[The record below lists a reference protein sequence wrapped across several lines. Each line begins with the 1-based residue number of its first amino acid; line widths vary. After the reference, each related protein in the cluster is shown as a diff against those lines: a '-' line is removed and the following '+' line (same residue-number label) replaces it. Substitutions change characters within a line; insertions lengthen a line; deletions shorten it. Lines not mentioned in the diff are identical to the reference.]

1 MYSLSHSTKR
11 NIEAL
16 MRRLYI
22 ISIAV
27 IISLLSEPLFSI
39 SKKLNILVYPFQ
51 NTGSK
56 QYSWISAG
64 MTDTVIS
71 DLHRIKGVSV
81 ISERD
86 RRKAIKEIEFG
97 MTGLIR
103 EETIVK
109 VGKMTGADLI
119 FTGSYLVSGNRIRAN
134 AKLIQVKTGQ
144 IEKSIKIDGDLDKI
158 FDFQDR
164 IIFSLMDETEKIRVA
179 DIKPVKF
186 DKKDREIIKSKL
198 KPELSAYKWY
208 SRGLEVHDTN
218 PKKAREY
225 YLKALSISP
234 DYFEALNRTGW
245 IYYDLSQHQKSIKY
259 YLRAERVLRKQ
270 KLQNTN
276 NFATI
281 MNGLG
286 AVYQLQGSY
295 NKALRYYDR
304 AMKIME
310 HLDLQQ
316 TPDYAGTLGNIGVV
330 YRHRGEYN
338 RALKHYFKA
347 LHIYENLGMHNSTE
361 SASILNNIGLA
372 YKMMKRYN
380 EALTY
385 YFKAKKIE
393 ESFGLQK
400 TMHYATV
407 LNNIATA
414 YNDKG
419 DHDTAF
425 PYFKKNIE
433 IMEQLGLQKTYE
445 YAGTMNN
452 LSAHYHFKG
461 NNRKAM
467 EYALISKKIMEE
479 LNLQNTSEYAITNW
493 WIGIYLHKLKRS
505 CEGVPYMR
513 RAIRILQSNRD
524 PGINSARKYL
534 RNIKRAC
541 KR

>member
-1 MYSLSHSTKR
+1 MKR
-11 NIEAL
+11 VH
-16 MRRLYI
+16 I

-27 IISLLSEPLFSI
+27 IISLLTAPLFSI
-39 SKKLNILVYPFQ
+39 SKKLNILVYPFN
-51 NTGSK
+51 NTGSE
-56 QYSWISAG
+56 QHSWISAG

-86 RRKAIKEIEFG
+86 RRKAIQEIELG

-103 EETIVK
+103 EDTMVK
-109 VGKMTGADLI
+109 VGKMTGANLI
-119 FTGSYLVSGNRIRAN
+119 FTGSYLVSGNNIRVN

-144 IEKSIKIDGDLDKI
+144 IEKSIKIDGFLDKI
-158 FDFQDR
+158 FDLQDR
-164 IIFSLMDETEKIRVA
+164 IIFGLMAETEKIRIA
-179 DIKPVKF
+179 DIEPVKF
-186 DKKDREIIKSKL
+186 DKKDRELIKSKL
-198 KPELSAYKWY
+198 KPELSAYEWY
-208 SRGLEVHDTN
+208 SRGLEVHYTN

-234 DYFEALNRTGW
+234 DYFDALNRTGW

-259 YLRAERVLRKQ
+259 YLRAERVLREQ
-270 KLQNTN
+270 KLQDTN

-286 AVYQLQGSY
+286 AVYQLQGAH
-295 NKALRYYDR
+295 NNALRYYTR

-316 TPDYAGTLGNIGVV
+316 TPDYAGTMGNIGVV

-338 RALKHYFKA
+338 RALKYYFKA
-347 LHIYENLGMHNSTE
+347 LHIYETLGMHNSTD
-361 SASILNNIGLA
+361 SASVLNNIGLA
-372 YKMMKRYN
+372 YKMMNKYD

-385 YFKAKKIE
+385 YFRAKKIE

-407 LNNIATA
+407 LNNIATV
-414 YNDKG
+414 YNEKG
-419 DHDTAF
+419 EHDTAL

-452 LSAHYHFKG
+452 VSAHYHFKG
-461 NNRKAM
+461 NHRKAL

-479 LNLQNTSEYAITNW
+479 LTLQNTSEYAITNW
-493 WIGIYLHKLKRS
+493 WIGIYLHKLNKS
-505 CEGVPYMR
+505 CEGVPYIQ
-513 RAIRILQSNRD
+513 RAIPILQSNGYPD
-524 PGINSARKYL
+524 INSARKYL
-534 RNIKRAC
+534 RDIERAC